1 VSSPPI
7 QYASGDVEIAY
18 QVLGD
23 GPIDIVWVA
32 GAITHLDVMWE
43 HAGYRRFCEQLA
55 SFSRLILFDKRGMG
69 LSERT
74 RVGTLEERMDDVRAV
89 LDAVGSEQAALIG
102 VSEGGPMS
110 ILFAATYPERTKALL
125 LVGAEVKEEVTEDWP
140 WGEATS
146 AEHAAAMETLP
157 GRWGK
162 GLAASVLLPNE
173 PDEEAARAWLGR
185 LQTASM
191 TPRDAIAFMQM
202 GLEIDV
208 RDVVPSV
215 RVPTL
220 IVHRVDDPICHVEN
234 ARYLAQHI
242 PGARYVE
249 LPGYTHVPWA
259 DSGSEILDEIREFL
273 TGVREAPEPDRVL
286 ATVLFTDIVGST
298 EWATELGDRRWRE
311 LLEAHHSAVRR
322 ELERFRGREVDTAGD
337 GFLASFDGPARAIR
351 CANASIDAVRGLG
364 LEIRAGV
371 HTGECEIVDEKLA
384 GVAVHIG
391 ARVAGRAGAGAG
403 EILVSGTVHDL
414 VAGSGLEF
422 EDRGQAELKGVPG
435 EWRLFAVVAA

>member
-1 VSSPPI
+1 
-7 QYASGDVEIAY
+7 
-18 QVLGD
+18 
-23 GPIDIVWVA
+23 
-32 GAITHLDVMWE
+32 
-43 HAGYRRFCEQLA
+43 
-55 SFSRLILFDKRGMG
+55 
-69 LSERT
+69 
-74 RVGTLEERMDDVRAV
+74 MDDVRAV

-173 PDEEAARAWLGR
+173 PDEEAAKAWLGR

-220 IVHRVDDPICHVEN
+220 IVHRADDPSATSRMRGISHSTS
-234 ARYLAQHI
+234 RAQ
-242 PGARYVE
+242 GTWSCR
-249 LPGYTHVPWA
+249 
-259 DSGSEILDEIREFL
+259 
-273 TGVREAPEPDRVL
+273 
-286 ATVLFTDIVGST
+286 ATPR
-298 EWATELGDRRWRE
+298 ALGRQR
-311 LLEAHHSAVRR
+311 
-322 ELERFRGREVDTAGD
+322 
-337 GFLASFDGPARAIR
+337 
-351 CANASIDAVRGLG
+351 
-364 LEIRAGV
+364 
-371 HTGECEIVDEKLA
+371 
-384 GVAVHIG
+384 
-391 ARVAGRAGAGAG
+391 
-403 EILVSGTVHDL
+403 
-414 VAGSGLEF
+414 
-422 EDRGQAELKGVPG
+422 
-435 EWRLFAVVAA
+435 